1 MSDRN
6 GLFTGSFDPITIGH
20 VQLIERASR
29 LFDRVY
35 VGIFYNPEKVG
46 LFSIEQRVR
55 MVKGALA
62 HLENVEIVTSTQEL
76 AVTVA
81 RNLGVVT
88 LNDRICQF
96 RIMENQPT
104 IVFHEKEHLGNED
117 RGGFGS
123 TGVN

>member
-1 MSDRN
+1 MSDRS

-35 VGIFYNPEKVG
+35 VGIFYNSEKVG

-55 MVKGALA
+55 MVEGALA
-62 HLENVEIVTSTQEL
+62 HLENVEIVTTTQEL

-88 LNDRICQF
+88 LI
-96 RIMENQPT
+96 
-104 IVFHEKEHLGNED
+104 
-117 RGGFGS
+117 RGLRNAQDL
-123 TGVN
+123 V